1 MATLLLIEDNDSLRS
16 VLRRGLLRYGYVVEE
31 ARNGLE
37 GMEIFWRTQID
48 LVITDLH
55 MDKKEGIET
64 IASIRDVSES
74 VPIIAISG
82 AAEISLEDAVLM
94 GANMRFN
101 KPFSIADLVA
111 AVVLLLSGGDG
122 EPEPPSRLT

>member
-74 VPIIAISG
+74 IPIIAISG
-82 AAEISLEDAVLM
+82 GAEMSLEDAVLM
-94 GANMRFN
+94 GANMRFI
-101 KPFSIADLVA
+101 KPFSIDDLVA
-111 AVVLLLSGGDG
+111 AVVLLLSEGDG
-122 EPEPPSRLT
+122 EPEPPRA